1 MTEHPGHTKSH
12 CVQRKGSAFRTGRG
26 ARTTAGR
33 VVPRLRLAMAAVLV
47 GIGAI
52 LGVAPPAG
60 GSSGASMV
68 TVAAGAAAPDA
79 QDRTAAIAQPRS
91 LPRTPDTAGHH
102 AVVPN
107 QAAPDP
113 ADVVEAYF
121 QAINNGEYVAAWALG
136 GKHITGQPYD
146 YFVRTF
152 SDTAR
157 DDVTVRSVVGNN
169 VEVELDA
176 TQTDGTHRY
185 FAGTY
190 TVRDGVIVAARIHR
204 E

>member
-1 MTEHPGHTKSH
+1 MA
-12 CVQRKGSAFRTGRG
+12 VF
-26 ARTTAGR
+26 
-33 VVPRLRLAMAAVLV
+33 RLAMAAILLA
-47 GIGAI
+47 IGAL
-52 LGVAPPAG
+52 LGVAPSAG
-60 GSSGASMV
+60 AGSGTSTAT
-68 TVAAGAAAPDA
+68 TVAAGAAATPGQA
-79 QDRTAAIAQPRS
+79 HATAAVQPWG
-91 LPRTPDTAGHH
+91 PTRTSDALSHP

-107 QAAPDP
+107 QANPDP
-113 ADVVEAYF
+113 AEVVEAYF

-136 GKHITGQPYD
+136 GKNITGRPYD

-152 SDTAR
+152 SDTSR
-157 DDVTVRSVVGNN
+157 DDVTVRSVVGNT

>member
-1 MTEHPGHTKSH
+1 ML
-12 CVQRKGSAFRTGRG
+12 RTGCGGR
-26 ARTTAGR
+26 ARVVGR
-33 VVPRLRLAMAAVLV
+33 VVPGLRVAMASILIGV
-47 GIGAI
+47 GAI
-52 LGVAPPAG
+52 LGVAPPAEG
-60 GSSGASMV
+60 GS
-68 TVAAGAAAPDA
+68 GAAALA
-79 QDRTAAIAQPRS
+79 EARTAAVAQRWSPAW
-91 LPRTPDTAGHH
+91 TPDAAGLRV
-102 AVVPN
+102 VVPN
-107 QAAPDP
+107 RATPDP
-113 ADVVEAYF
+113 VDVVEAYF
-121 QAINNGEYVAAWALG
+121 RAINNGEYVAAWALG
-136 GKHITGQPYD
+136 GKHITGRPYD